1 MSLKYCSHYSAFKV
15 LNPAV
20 DFYTRVLFYFL
31 QVFSED
37 GSLSHYIDGL
47 SETENW
53 MKFVN
58 CARHGDEQN
67 LALVQ
72 DGHQLFYQ
80 CCKGILVG
88 EELLV
93 WYGKCYTLSM
103 GIPTGLNVVDV
114 KEDVIPVN
122 ELTGKISCVR
132 Y

>member
-1 MSLKYCSHYSAFKV
+1 M
-15 LNPAV
+15 
-20 DFYTRVLFYFL
+20 
-31 QVFSED
+31 FSED
-37 GSLSHYIDGL
+37 GSLNHYIDGQ

-67 LALVQ
+67 LTLIQ

-80 CCKGILVG
+80 CCKDILMG

-114 KEDVIPVN
+114 KEDMTPVN
-122 ELTGKISCVR
+122 ELTGKNIVCTLLSMGTLLLLSMGTLLNSLSDS
-132 Y
+132 

>member
-1 MSLKYCSHYSAFKV
+1 MLNTARITLPLENI

-37 GSLSHYIDGL
+37 GSLNHYIDGQ
-47 SETENW
+47 SKTENW

-72 DGHQLFYQ
+72 NGHQLFYQ
-80 CCKGILVG
+80 CCKDILKG

-122 ELTGKISCVR
+122 ELTGKIS
-132 Y
+132 